1 MPPFRG
7 VHLAAANTATANRFV
22 VSTNMIVGA
31 YSLAAT
37 TMPTP
42 GARHVTITHTQVGGV
57 TDTLGTI
64 AVVGTDMDGNVISE
78 SITPLSGTVAT
89 GLLWFKT
96 VTSITGVGWVINTG
110 NDTIVAGCDNR
121 IAALTSGGLL
131 HAVTVN
137 TTAAGTVTLADTNG
151 TVAIL
156 KTSIA
161 EGDYF
166 YDVTCAGFLE
176 VTLGAASDITVS
188 VWPY

>member
-96 VTSITGVGWVINTG
+96 VASITG
-110 NDTIVAGCDNR
+110 
-121 IAALTSGGLL
+121 
-131 HAVTVN
+131 
-137 TTAAGTVTLADTNG
+137 
-151 TVAIL
+151 
-156 KTSIA
+156 
-161 EGDYF
+161 
-166 YDVTCAGFLE
+166 
-176 VTLGAASDITVS
+176 
-188 VWPY
+188 